1 MPKEDVMIEK
11 TVVVSMMGEAEERPV
26 AVLVQVAS
34 QYESRVHLVTGDKKI
49 NAKSIMGM
57 MSMNFANGSE
67 ITIVADGSDEKE
79 VLSTFEKYRTEDMV
93 QKQNLG

>member
-1 MPKEDVMIEK
+1 MIK
-11 TVVVSMMGEAEERPV
+11 KPITINLSTGLEARPV
-26 AVLVQVAS
+26 AQLVQVAS
-34 QYESRVHLVTGDKKI
+34 QFNSEIYVEIGKKRV

-67 ITIVADGSDEKE
+67 ITIVANGSDEKE